1 MTKNSKKE
9 LEGKASKLLEARE
22 NAGEQGAIGF
32 SFEADWSRTW
42 CKFFFGPIRERSKA
56 KLEQSWVIFDTVE
69 NYSLTCVGPM

>member
-22 NAGEQGAIGF
+22 NAGEQGVIGF

-42 CKFFFGPIRERSKA
+42 CKFFF
-56 KLEQSWVIFDTVE
+56 
-69 NYSLTCVGPM
+69 